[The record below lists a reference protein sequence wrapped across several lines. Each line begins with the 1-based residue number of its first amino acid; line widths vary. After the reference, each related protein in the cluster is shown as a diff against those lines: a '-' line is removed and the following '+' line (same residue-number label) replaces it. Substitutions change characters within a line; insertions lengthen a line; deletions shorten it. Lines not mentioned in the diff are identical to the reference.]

1 MSELLLCERIES
13 VAVITLNA
21 PAKRNALS
29 TEMLNALAEQLLAL
43 AADTTCRAIVLTGAG
58 DHFCA
63 GGDVSAMAAQRPLLG
78 SRQRIEAAH
87 RIVRSICGGPKPV
100 IAAVEGY
107 AFGAGLSLVAAC
119 DYVVSSETGKFA
131 AVFAKVGLI
140 PDMGLMWTLPQR
152 IGAGPA
158 KKMFV
163 TARTVEAQE
172 ALTLGLVDE
181 LCVPGHAR
189 TAALEI
195 AASYAAAPPLV
206 VAMLK
211 GTYAKGCT
219 TLDDALRAEVDI
231 QPVLYLS
238 ADHQDAIAA
247 FREKR
252 APKFHGV

>member
-1 MSELLLCERIES
+1 MSEFVLCERIDS

-21 PAKRNALS
+21 PEKRNALS
-29 TEMLNALAEQLLAL
+29 TDMLNAFAEQLFVL

-63 GGDVSAMAAQRPLLG
+63 GGDVSAMSAQRPVLG

-107 AFGAGLSLVAAC
+107 AFGAGLSLAAAC
-119 DYVVSSETGKFA
+119 DYVVSSETGKFS

-152 IGAGPA
+152 IGTGPA

-181 LCVPGHAR
+181 VCVPGHAR

-195 AASYAAAPPLV
+195 AQSYAAAPPLV

-211 GTYAKGCT
+211 STYAKGCA

-231 QPVLYLS
+231 QPMLYLS

-252 APKFHGV
+252 APKFNGV

>member
-1 MSELLLCERIES
+1 M
-13 VAVITLNA
+13 
-21 PAKRNALS
+21 
-29 TEMLNALAEQLLAL
+29 
-43 AADTTCRAIVLTGAG
+43 LTGAG

-63 GGDVSAMAAQRPLLG
+63 GGDVSAMTAERPVLG

-87 RIVRSICGGPKPV
+87 RIIRSICGGPKPV
-100 IAAVEGY
+100 IAAIEGY
-107 AFGAGLSLVAAC
+107 AFGAGLSLAAAC

-152 IGAGPA
+152 IGMGPA

-172 ALTLGLVDE
+172 ALMLGLADE
-181 LCVPGHAR
+181 ICIPGHAR

-195 AASYAAAPPLV
+195 AESYATAAPLA
-206 VAMLK
+206 VALMR

-231 QPVLYLS
+231 QPMLYLS
-238 ADHQDAIAA
+238 ADHREAIAA

-252 APKFHGV
+252 VPAFNGV